1 MLEGTDQIVATIV
14 EKAKWRV
21 NILRVTL
28 AVLLV
33 VLGLTRLSSTIV
45 PNASHRMFDN
55 GDTLAPYL
63 DALGPL
69 GRITAAI
76 LVVTFVANL
85 IVWV

>member
-33 VLGLTRLSSTIV
+33 VLGLTILSG
-45 PNASHRMFDN
+45 R
-55 GDTLAPYL
+55 
-63 DALGPL
+63 LGPKREPRNMFRN
-69 GRITAAI
+69 GER
-76 LVVTFVANL
+76 
-85 IVWV
+85 

>member
-1 MLEGTDQIVATIV
+1 
-14 EKAKWRV
+14 
-21 NILRVTL
+21 
-28 AVLLV
+28 
-33 VLGLTRLSSTIV
+33 
-45 PNASHRMFDN
+45 MFDN

-85 IVWV
+85 IVSGLGWR